1 MKVTIAD
8 IDMFPHELSGLRLW
22 DVDIILSRYIILES
36 ESFNKKDVLVFKAGV
51 GIAGIA
57 LRKWTDAA
65 SVTLCDSRD

>member
-36 ESFNKKDVLVFKAGV
+36 
-51 GIAGIA
+51 
-57 LRKWTDAA
+57 
-65 SVTLCDSRD
+65 